1 MITSQLI
8 DFTGS
13 SSYLHHG
20 LVTYSNES
28 KVKVLGV
35 NPQILDDH
43 GAVSIPTVEA
53 MAQGIRGILDSDF
66 ALATSGIAGP
76 EGGSDDKP
84 VGTVA
89 IALATKHGVYSQMV
103 KLPKR
108 SRQLVRSMSTAI
120 AYDMLRRAL
129 LEEAVIVDYPAIT
142 RFAK

>member
-8 DFTGS
+8 DFAGS

-35 NPQILDDH
+35 SPEVLDDH
-43 GAVSIPTVEA
+43 GAVSIATVEA
-53 MAQGIRGILDSDF
+53 MAAGARKILDSDF

-76 EGGSDDKP
+76 DGGTDDKP

-89 IALATKHGVYSQMV
+89 IALATKQAMYSQMI
-103 KLPKR
+103 KLPRR
-108 SRQLVRSMSTAI
+108 SRQLVRSLSAAV

-129 LEEAVIVDYPAIT
+129 LDEAVIVDYPSIG
-142 RFAK
+142 RFDK